1 MGQTLEDKKRQ
12 IDTFFLMV
20 YNKLY
25 LKSSSKDEF
34 ERKLYITS
42 PLELDKMLEKDIEA
56 KEYFEKQKKEFTE
69 RFVLENAIRVKNS
82 KEEKIKEEIQNDRNK
97 IDEILKKN
105 YDEAKKK
112 ENISDFQNVFH
123 NNNEIKKLIETRLE
137 NKIYY
142 NHCINLYSSKYLN
155 EWDTIFKNIDDF
167 FKRKYQSI
175 FDKSI
180 DKFNLNELLGDEGKD
195 YVKINYFKKKKEEK
209 LNLYDNEIENIKNK
223 IAAFLANK
231 YDEGCKKNSLYE
243 FEQFF
248 EQKKSEIKKYL
259 IKYEVKNYYIVEYV
273 KYRTK
278 FRESLKKKEEIEEI
292 KQRES
297 IDKYFKEECLKIY
310 NVKDKSNLEKIL
322 NSSPYNGISYY
333 NNIKNE
339 KLNNYQDE
347 LEQIKIII
355 SGFIANKYNQALA
368 SSQTEPQFK
377 NYFCNN
383 NDEIGIYIKK
393 NEDLIKYYN
402 NTINNK
408 TNDFNKIIKERNDKK
423 EIDNIFNEQ
432 YKSIFD
438 SCVNKGDLKRKLED
452 KGSRFRGND
461 YFDNKMQEK
470 LNQYDNEMEII
481 KVRIVNHF
489 SKYYD
494 TALGLNTDGDFDN
507 FFNNK
512 KNEIQIYLIK
522 DVIPSL
528 YNSELN
534 KIKKKFKENK
544 IDKYFKEQC
553 PQIYNVQNK
562 TELETILNNSG
573 FNGIEYFNKKKS

>member
-223 IAAFLANK
+223 IASFLANK
-231 YDEGCKKNSLYE
+231 YDEECKKNSLYE

-259 IKYEVKNYYIVEYV
+259 SKYEVKNYYIVEYV

-355 SGFIANKYNQALA
+355 SGFSIISNR
-368 SSQTEPQFK
+368 T
-377 NYFCNN
+377 
-383 NDEIGIYIKK
+383 
-393 NEDLIKYYN
+393 
-402 NTINNK
+402 TI
-408 TNDFNKIIKERNDKK
+408 
-423 EIDNIFNEQ
+423 
-432 YKSIFD
+432 
-438 SCVNKGDLKRKLED
+438 
-452 KGSRFRGND
+452 
-461 YFDNKMQEK
+461 
-470 LNQYDNEMEII
+470 
-481 KVRIVNHF
+481 
-489 SKYYD
+489 
-494 TALGLNTDGDFDN
+494 
-507 FFNNK
+507 
-512 KNEIQIYLIK
+512 
-522 DVIPSL
+522 
-528 YNSELN
+528 
-534 KIKKKFKENK
+534 
-544 IDKYFKEQC
+544 
-553 PQIYNVQNK
+553 
-562 TELETILNNSG
+562 
-573 FNGIEYFNKKKS
+573 